1 VNKHFLS
8 PYAAD
13 VAYTPALEAFARE
26 AVTFERHQTEAGLSG
41 IAYAS
46 LLTGLQADRHGVYRH
61 PQRLSE
67 DLFLM
72 PEAFAAAGYE
82 TFFFHG
88 HGMANSKLLY
98 AQGVEAKNRIPGHMS
113 KDGRA
118 RFLAI
123 LDRLREDPDYRAF
136 VFTNFTVTHG
146 PYKADRLGEFLAAHP
161 EKAPGVPEA
170 RRMALVAIYLR
181 NLLGLQRNFRVTIER
196 LGLSEDDA
204 VALVTVVETLYEAGI
219 WSLDR
224 LFGRVMGAIRE
235 RGLLAQSL
243 IAFTA
248 DHGEVMYRENAA
260 FIAFTADHGEVMYR
274 ENAAFQFSHSMQ
286 LAPEVLSV
294 PLLVAAPGMGLSP
307 GRYAETTR
315 SVDVFPTLLGL
326 AGIEV
331 RDRRQFEGIDL
342 SPALFG
348 REPAPALSAF
358 SHTGLPSD
366 RFLRHIYLSPNRE
379 AWSLVRTRFGR
390 NDPAL
395 IWVSLREGDLNYRLR
410 SLDGHFALE
419 AFDLASDPAQTRD
432 LYRTDSA
439 RHADAGER
447 LERYKAHLVASY
459 SHEEAK
465 AASLP
470 DDEEA
475 EALRSLG
482 YIQ

>member
-1 VNKHFLS
+1 
-8 PYAAD
+8 
-13 VAYTPALEAFARE
+13 
-26 AVTFERHQTEAGLSG
+26 
-41 IAYAS
+41 
-46 LLTGLQADRHGVYRH
+46 
-61 PQRLSE
+61 
-67 DLFLM
+67 M

-82 TFFFHG
+82 TFFFNL
-88 HGMANSKLLY
+88 HGMAGSKLRY
-98 AQGVEAKNRIPGHMS
+98 TQGVEARNFIPDRMPDDAG
-113 KDGRA
+113 A
-118 RFLAI
+118 RFIAT

-136 VFTNFTVTHG
+136 VFANLAVTHA
-146 PYKADRLGEFLAAHP
+146 PYKADRLEEFLAEHP
-161 EKAPGVPEA
+161 EETPGIPEV
-170 RRMALVAIYLR
+170 RRIALATIYTR
-181 NLLGLQRNFRVTIER
+181 NVFGLQRNFQATIER

-204 VALVTVVETLYEAGI
+204 VELVAVVETLYKAGI
-219 WSLDR
+219 WRLDG
-224 LFGRVMGAIRE
+224 LFGQVMDAIRE

-248 DHGEVMYRENAA
+248 DHGEVMYRENA
-260 FIAFTADHGEVMYR
+260 T
-274 ENAAFQFSHSMQ
+274 FQFSHSMQ

-294 PLLVAAPGMGLSP
+294 PLLVAAPGVELSP
-307 GRYAETTR
+307 GRYTETTR

-326 AGIEV
+326 AGIEG
-331 RDRRQFEGIDL
+331 RDQHQFEGIDL
-342 SPALFG
+342 SPALLG

-366 RFLRHIYLSPNRE
+366 RVLMRMYVAPDRE
-379 AWSLVRTRFGR
+379 DWSLARAHFGR

-419 AFDLASDPAQTRD
+419 AFDLASDPTQTRN